1 MHLVEDH
8 PLNFPDNLAASV
20 DHVPQNL
27 GRHHQASGILVNSHV
42 TSHQTDVIEL
52 VLELSVLLVGK
63 SLDRGCVYHSA
74 VPLERIGNSVLRNR
88 RLTCR
93 RVGADQNRLI
103 RLYSSDRFGLEGVQN
118 KWVLFGLKTSLVLF
132 PFIVL
137 GVVHLMD
144 APLLFSDPL
153 DLDVLQPFLAYL
165 LILLILFLQQQRLLG
180 MQWVPVVDLSRT
192 LLFCALWPVP
202 FDGLLEYRKGV
213 FAFHCC

>member
-1 MHLVEDH
+1 VYLIEDH

-20 DHVPQNL
+20 NHIPQNL
-27 GRHHQASGILVNSHV
+27 GRHHQTSGVLVNSHV
-42 TSHQTDVIEL
+42 TSHQTDVTKL
-52 VLELSVLLVGK
+52 VLKLSILLVRK

-74 VPLERIGNSVLRNR
+74 VPLKRIGNSVLRNR

-93 RVGADQNRLI
+93 RVGANQNRLI

-118 KWVLFGLKTSLVLF
+118 EGVLFGLKTSLVLF
-132 PFIVL
+132 SFIVF

-144 APLLFSDPL
+144 ASLLFSDPL
-153 DLDVLQPFLAYL
+153 DLDVLQSFLADL

-180 MQWVPVVDLSRT
+180 MEWVSVVDLSRT
-192 LLFCALWPVP
+192 LLFCALWPVS